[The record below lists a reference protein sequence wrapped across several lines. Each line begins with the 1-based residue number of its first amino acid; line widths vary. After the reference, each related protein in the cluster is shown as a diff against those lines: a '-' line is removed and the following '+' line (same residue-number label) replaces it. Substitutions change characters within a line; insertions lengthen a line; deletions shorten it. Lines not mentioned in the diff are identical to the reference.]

1 VRIIRSLVAVSA
13 IAATATAL
21 AVVPALA
28 DPVNSK
34 YQAVT
39 PNAWDVVTAGS
50 ATTQYV
56 VDQLAYNY
64 DKGLSARHVKDTP
77 SNPYIYSWDAVNPKA
92 PGSTTVQNIKTKRG
106 CGTEARPGSSG
117 AGIKS
122 LAGFGKVSY
131 TYKGKKGSAN
141 CVDFARSSRTKSA
154 SDPSTADFVVLGQD
168 AVTYA
173 VTTPGNT
180 PHGLTQADLKGIFSC
195 TPGFTNWNDFGGPN
209 ATIDPVIPETSSGT
223 ESFFYGVLGLPT
235 SGETE
240 PACGTLAGV
249 TTNLFEENEGV
260 NAEFY
265 NSNNKADGVNKN
277 IITLFSI
284 GSYIDQSV
292 HGKACG
298 AKPKKGQ
305 NEFGCNQV
313 GVLHLGA
320 IAPAGKTTGV
330 APTAKIKGAV
340 VINPSFPGIW
350 KRFLF
355 SVVTAV
361 KGSNPI
367 PFGLRRFLDPY
378 KAKHAKSYINGYFCS
393 PGQQS
398 TLENYGFLPSKAC
411 GLVIP

>member
-1 VRIIRSLVAVSA
+1 VRIIKSLVAVSA

-21 AVVPALA
+21 AVVPAMA
-28 DPVNSK
+28 DPVNAK
-34 YQAVT
+34 YKAVT
-39 PNAWDVVTAGS
+39 PNSWDVVTAGS
-50 ATTQYV
+50 STTQYV

-64 DKGLSARHVKDTP
+64 DKGLSVRHVKDTP
-77 SNPYIYSWDAVNPKA
+77 TNPYIYSWDAVNPKA
-92 PGSTTVQNIKTKRG
+92 PGSTAIQNIKTKRG
-106 CGTEARPGSSG
+106 CGSEARPNSSG
-117 AGIKS
+117 QGIKS
-122 LAGFGKVSY
+122 LAGFGRVTY
-131 TYKGKKGSAN
+131 TYKGKKHSAS
-141 CVDFARSSRTKSA
+141 CVDFARSSRPKGS
-154 SDPSTADFVVLGQD
+154 SDPATADFVVLGQD
-168 AVTYA
+168 AVTYS
-173 VTTPGNT
+173 VTTPSNT
-180 PHGLTQADLKGIFSC
+180 PHGLTLADLKGIFTC
-195 TPGFTNWNDFGGPN
+195 APGFTNWDAFGGPN
-209 ATIDPVIPETSSGT
+209 ATIDPVIPENASGT

-240 PACGTLAGV
+240 PTCSTLAGV

-284 GSYIDQSV
+284 GSYIDQSA
-292 HGKACG
+292 HGKTCG

-330 APTAKIKGAV
+330 APTTKIKGAT
-340 VINPSFPGIW
+340 VINPAFPGIW

-361 KGSNPI
+361 PGSNPI
-367 PFGLRRFLDPY
+367 PPYLRRFLDAY
-378 KAKHAKSYINGYFCS
+378 KTHHAKSYVNGFFCS
-393 PGQQS
+393 PGQAS
-398 TLENYGFLPSKAC
+398 TIENYGYLPSKAC

>member
-1 VRIIRSLVAVSA
+1 MRIIRSLVAVSA
-13 IAATATAL
+13 VAATATAL

-34 YQAVT
+34 YKAVA
-39 PNAWDVVTAGS
+39 PNAWDVVSAGS

-56 VDQLAYNY
+56 SDQLAYNY

-77 SNPYIYSWDAVNPKA
+77 SNPYIYSWDAVNPKN
-92 PGSTTVQNIKTKRG
+92 PGSTATQNIRTKKG
-106 CGTEARPGSSG
+106 CGLDARPNSSG
-117 AGIKS
+117 QGI
-122 LAGFGKVSY
+122 LAIAQFGRVSY
-131 TYKGKKGSAN
+131 TYKGKKHSAN
-141 CVDFARSSRTKSA
+141 CVDFARSSRA
-154 SDPSTADFVVLGQD
+154 RGGSDPLNVDFVILGQD

-180 PHGLTQADLKGIFSC
+180 PKGLTLADLQGIFTC
-195 TPGFTNWNDFGGPN
+195 KITNWDQVGGPD
-209 ATIDPVIPETSSGT
+209 ATIDPVIPENSSGT
-223 ESFFYGVLGLPT
+223 ESFFYGVLGDGLPT
-235 SGETE
+235 KGESE
-240 PACGTLAGV
+240 PACGSLAGV

-260 NAEFY
+260 NAQFY

-292 HGKACG
+292 HGKTCG

-320 IAPAGKTTGV
+320 IAPAGKTTAV
-330 APTAKIKGAV
+330 APTAKVKGAV
-340 VINPSFPGIW
+340 VINPKFPGIW
-350 KRFLF
+350 KRYLF
-355 SVVTAV
+355 SVITAV
-361 KGSNPI
+361 PGSSPI
-367 PFGLRRFLDPY
+367 PSYLRRYLDPY
-378 KAKHAKSYINGYFCS
+378 KARHAKSYVNGFFCS
-393 PGQQS
+393 PGQKS